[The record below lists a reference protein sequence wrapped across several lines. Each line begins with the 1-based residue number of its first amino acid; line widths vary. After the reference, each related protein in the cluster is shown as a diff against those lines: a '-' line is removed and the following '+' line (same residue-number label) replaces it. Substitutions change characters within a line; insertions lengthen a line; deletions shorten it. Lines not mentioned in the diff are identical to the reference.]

1 MKNVLSLLVAFV
13 FVQTQ
18 CWALSGGPVYSG
30 NQAAVTGIYAGV
42 LTGVTTTGDIL
53 GAGTTTTSVG
63 TNSIGLF
70 LITVPQTGFA
80 TGTTALF
87 FEGTSFTS
95 TLTGIADPN
104 KKTLVA
110 IADGTVSTT
119 TTTVGGIF
127 DPTITVTSGGDR
139 QPEANGS
146 IKAKL
151 NSGRQNAVT
160 LKGEATFNVSIL
172 TSVSIPAVPP
182 ATGTATG
189 TTRVPSGTLK
199 FKLDGFRQ
207 ADAPVT
213 GGLTGATVPG
223 ATVP

>member
-1 MKNVLSLLVAFV
+1 MKKVLSLLVGFV

-30 NQAAVTGIYAGV
+30 NQASVTGIYAGV

-53 GAGTTTTSVG
+53 GAGGTTTSVG

-70 LITVPQTGFA
+70 LITVPKSGFA

-87 FEGTSFTS
+87 FEGTSFSS

-104 KKTLVA
+104 NKTLVA
-110 IADGTVSTT
+110 IADGTVR
-119 TTTVGGIF
+119 TTVITGGGFI
-127 DPTITVTSGGDR
+127 DPTITITGGGR

-151 NSGRQNAVT
+151 SSGRQGAVT
-160 LKGEATFNVSIL
+160 LKGDAIFNVSIL
-172 TSVSIPAVPP
+172 STITVDAVPP
-182 ATGTATG
+182 ATGT
-189 TTRVPSGTLK
+189 TTSTVRVPSGTLA

-207 ADAPVT
+207 ADAPTTVAQT
-213 GGLTGATVPG
+213 GTTVP
-223 ATVP
+223 